1 MKNRGTPVVLRKGQS
16 ICLLMVMVSTVAEIT
31 SPTASAESA
40 GLKYVSEQH
49 PGIQRTGTTS
59 DNFRYRKAGRAVR
72 DAETLKRIRSL
83 VIPPAWSDVWISA
96 DPNGHIQAVG
106 RDARGRKQYRYHPRW
121 RQTRDGTKYHRMILF
136 GECLPRIRARI
147 SRDLSIDKL
156 QRNKVLAT
164 IVRLLAETS
173 IRVGNEEYSR
183 HNNSFG
189 LTTLRGRH
197 VRVSGSKIQFFFR
210 GKGGIHHAIS
220 LEDRRMAKIV
230 RRLRDLPGYE
240 LFQYVENGETHS
252 IGSVDVNAY
261 IREIS
266 GEDFTAKD
274 FRTWNGTVLAADALR
289 KMEPC
294 ASIAR
299 RKKNIVRAVEKV
311 ADHLGNTVAVCRKCY
326 IHPSVLDAYMADILD
341 RNLKYTIS
349 TVGLTR
355 NEAAVLRF
363 LRKAGKQRDSLSQEL
378 RRSLQKQRKGM
389 SRLKARRS

>member
-1 MKNRGTPVVLRKGQS
+1 MAKS
-16 ICLLMVMVSTVAEIT
+16 AAEIS
-31 SPTASAESA
+31 SPTLSAEIA
-40 GLKYVSEQH
+40 GLNYVSDQQ
-49 PGIQRTGTTS
+49 PGILRIGNS
-59 DNFRYRKAGRAVR
+59 ANHFRYRKAGRVVR
-72 DAETLKRIRSL
+72 DPETLKRIHSL
-83 VIPPAWSDVWISA
+83 VIPPAWSDVWISP

-121 RQTRDGTKYHRMILF
+121 RQTRDSTKYHRMILF

-147 SRDLSIDKL
+147 SRDLSIEEL

-183 HNNSFG
+183 QNNSFG

-197 VRVSGSKIQFFFR
+197 VRISGSKIQFFFR
-210 GKGGIHHAIS
+210 GKGGIHHEIS

-252 IGSVDVNAY
+252 IGSADVNGY

-274 FRTWNGTVLAADALR
+274 FRTWNGTVLAADVLH

-294 ASIAR
+294 ASIAS

-326 IHPSVLDAYMADILD
+326 IHPALLDAYLADTLD
-341 RNLKYTIS
+341 RNLKHGSPIA
-349 TVGLTR
+349 GLSQ
-355 NEAAVLRF
+355 NEASVLRF
-363 LRKAGKQRDSLSQEL
+363 LRKTGRQPSLSQEL
-378 RRSLQKQRKGM
+378 RRSLQKQRM
-389 SRLKARRS
+389 RAF